1 MSAATDAAPFCCN
14 CQEDFP
20 VGDSVRLG
28 VLVPLTRAPSRLRQ
42 RFASWIGHP
51 EGAYL
56 CGNCYFDLTD
66 DDV

>member
-1 MSAATDAAPFCCN
+1 M
-14 CQEDFP
+14 
-20 VGDSVRLG
+20 G